1 MPLSE
6 EQGRILNEYRDEAL
20 RRLQERK
27 YRKRPTEYDALA
39 VYMIARSYDVSQPVM
54 QQMSR
59 DLRVYLL
66 YDSLAMWLD
75 AKAGLAAYAPEAML
89 AIGRH
94 YFDDDESV

>member
-6 EQGRILNEYRDEAL
+6 EQERILNEYREKAL
-20 RRLQERK
+20 ERLQERK
-27 YRKRPTEYDALA
+27 YRKRPTEDDALA
-39 VYMIARSYDVSQPVM
+39 IYLIARSNDTPQPVM
-54 QQMSR
+54 QQMSG

-75 AKAGLAAYAPEAML
+75 PKAGLAAYAPEALL
-89 AIGRH
+89 AIGRY

>member
-1 MPLSE
+1 MPISE
-6 EQGRILNEYRDEAL
+6 EQEKILNEYRGKAL
-20 RRLQERK
+20 ERLQERE
-27 YRKRPTEYDALA
+27 YRKRPTRDDALA
-39 VYMIARSYDVSQPVM
+39 IYMIARSYDTPQPLM

-75 AKAGLAAYAPEAML
+75 PKAGLAAYAPEAMT